1 MKNCPHM
8 LSLAIII
15 QNHVFQNQT
24 TAVLDAGIRFE
35 VDDLT
40 CLFLVV
46 LSFQDTGRISAA
58 IKKNREKQN
67 LGVSYLTCGETS
79 LALQK
84 RVHHQICKETERS
97 VKGSRRPKGTEIRS
111 VGAKRYGAVRAGLM
125 LPRCR
130 DVAVRAPTLPA
141 WLWRGGTACMH
152 APAPERAP
160 ARSRAIRFRAQPHP
174 TRGPGDRDR
183 GRRLT

>member
-1 MKNCPHM
+1 
-8 LSLAIII
+8 
-15 QNHVFQNQT
+15 VF
-24 TAVLDAGIRFE
+24 VPRRPF
-35 VDDLT
+35 
-40 CLFLVV
+40 
-46 LSFQDTGRISAA
+46 ISGHGPDQRSY
-58 IKKNREKQN
+58 KKNREKQN

-130 DVAVRAPTLPA
+130 DVAVRASP
-141 WLWRGGTACMH
+141 RSNTACLALARRDGMH
-152 APAPERAP
+152 ACTCARACPRKISRDPVPSPTSPHPGPRRPRPGPAAYVTADTCRASGSGSSQV
-160 ARSRAIRFRAQPHP
+160 AAIRKIEYCVPFRSAK
-174 TRGPGDRDR
+174 TGC
-183 GRRLT
+183 